1 MLFVDDL
8 ALTVTRVE
16 SVLLLLSQLIFAI
29 SLAFSQKLDGQS
41 ASKPYLFTHPPSATL
56 KTTNPVGFLFFF
68 LSPIGRIHIHTYTHM
83 LIGWKLLRSMI
94 NINRWR
100 CCWRRGAHES
110 HIHLLPFE
118 KLASYIYV
126 CGPSPLYPLI
136 RSLLSTIRFDF
147 SIVKLFVIGQK
158 YRNHLGSIILLE

>member
-1 MLFVDDL
+1 VFCCCSASWFLPSLSLSARNLMV
-8 ALTVTRVE
+8 
-16 SVLLLLSQLIFAI
+16 SQPLSQIYLPIPPP
-29 SLAFSQKLDGQS
+29 QH
-41 ASKPYLFTHPPSATL
+41 SKPLIPS
-56 KTTNPVGFLFFF
+56 VFFFFF

-110 HIHLLPFE
+110 HIHLLRFE

>member
-110 HIHLLPFE
+110 HIHLLLTFMYVA
-118 KLASYIYV
+118 LHLYI
-126 CGPSPLYPLI
+126 PLYDPSF
-136 RSLLSTIRFDF
+136 RRFDLI
-147 SIVKLFVIGQK
+147 SALSSYLSLAKNTVITLGALFCWNSEHIG
-158 YRNHLGSIILLE
+158 

>member
-1 MLFVDDL
+1 MDSSRSNCNGYRILDFLDDEQMTRLGDAGQWIKSWRVSCISSSFEATVEPPCTAAPEPVVFLVFYFFFFLFYFYFVLFVDDL

-68 LSPIGRIHIHTYTHM
+68 KPDWTHTY
-83 LIGWKLLRSMI
+83 
-94 NINRWR
+94 
-100 CCWRRGAHES
+100 A
-110 HIHLLPFE
+110 
-118 KLASYIYV
+118 YIYTYADRLKT
-126 CGPSPLYPLI
+126 S
-136 RSLLSTIRFDF
+136 
-147 SIVKLFVIGQK
+147 SIDD
-158 YRNHLGSIILLE
+158 